1 MTILYIL
8 IAVLM
13 FGALIAIHEFGHFIA
28 AKSLGVRVNEFAIG
42 MGPKLLSRERGETV
56 YSLRAFPIGGFCAM
70 EGEGEDSDD
79 PRAFGSKPA
88 WKRLIILAAGAFFNF
103 VAGVLVILFLFAQ
116 TEGIVAP
123 VVRGYMSGAEDLQ
136 AAGLLPGD
144 RIYRVDGHRI
154 YFNSD
159 ALLYLSRAGDVVDLE
174 VERNGERVALDAF
187 SIPVRTLVDE
197 NGNTVQKRG
206 IYIGVAE
213 EVGLAGRLQYA
224 WYQAVDYVRMV
235 WLSLGDLLT
244 GAVGVRD
251 MSGPIGIVDMMGEMG
266 QAGARAG
273 GFAGA
278 ARNILEF
285 VSFIAINLAV
295 MNLLPIPAL
304 DGGRIFFLAVD
315 GVSMLLFRR
324 KVPEK
329 YQAAVNA
336 ACFVALMGVMVLVTL
351 KDVGMLFGA
360 F

>member
-1 MTILYIL
+1 MSILYIL

-13 FGALIAIHEFGHFIA
+13 FGALIAIHEFGHFLA
-28 AKSLGVRVNEFAIG
+28 AKALGVRVNEFAVG
-42 MGPKLLSRERGETV
+42 MGPKLLSGQRGETV
-56 YSLRAFPIGGFCAM
+56 YSLRAFPVGGFCAM
-70 EGEGEDSDD
+70 EGEGETSDD
-79 PRAFGSKPA
+79 PRAFGNQSA
-88 WKRLIILAAGAFFNF
+88 WKRLIILVAGAFFNF
-103 VAGVLVILFLFAQ
+103 VAGVLIILVLFAQ

-123 VVRGYMSGAEDLQ
+123 VVRGYMSGAEDLE

-144 RIYRVDGHRI
+144 RLYRVDGHRI
-154 YFNSD
+154 YFGSD
-159 ALLYLSRAGDVVDLE
+159 AHLYLSRAGDVVDLE
-174 VERNGERVALDAF
+174 VERDGARVVLEEF

-197 NGNTVQKRG
+197 NGNEVQKRG

-213 EVGLAGRLQYA
+213 KVGLAGRLQYA

-244 GAVGVRD
+244 GSVGVRD

-266 QAGARAG
+266 QKGAETG

-304 DGGRIFFLAVD
+304 DGGQILFLAVD
-315 GVSMLLFRR
+315 SLWHLATRKRIDQKYLGYVNMAGFVCLIGLMVVVAVSDVIKLL
-324 KVPEK
+324 
-329 YQAAVNA
+329 
-336 ACFVALMGVMVLVTL
+336 
-351 KDVGMLFGA
+351 
-360 F
+360 